1 MKVDTPKGVR
11 QLSFEESYTI
21 DTIQKIIEDNF
32 KLWGYDKLYLPLI
45 EYYHT
50 HSKTLDKNLL
60 KNSFRIVDRYE
71 GETLILRPDFTT
83 QIARFVASLK
93 DKTFP
98 LRMYYCGDIFRYTVP
113 KADNIYQRRQ
123 VGVELIGVPQIEA
136 DAEVIAVAVTSLKSL
151 GISDFQI
158 DINNVK
164 IHYGIKEIL
173 NLDDET
179 FAEFMGFIKNREI
192 YNLKKFVSKFI
203 LPEDLREF
211 IVSLPKLKGG
221 IEIISNLKDKLPT
234 VLKEPIDDL
243 VKIYSILKEYGLSD
257 YLVFD
262 LGEPKEFEYY
272 TGIVFEVFSVKN
284 KKVIGTGG
292 RYDNLLS
299 KYNGDY
305 PATGFA
311 FDLYYLMDILIGKFH
326 AKKDYYII
334 DTTDDKLTAYR
345 IASNLRS
352 KGFSVAR
359 DIVKRDVEKSMDIA
373 FKKGFENVIIITVEN
388 NQKRVYIFSKNG
400 EKKILDLKDILG

>member
-11 QLSFEESYTI
+11 QLSFEESYTL

-98 LRMYYCGDIFRYTVP
+98 LRVYYCGDIFRYTVP

-173 NLDDET
+173 NLDDGT

-203 LPEDLREF
+203 LPEDLKEF

-234 VLKEPIDDL
+234 GLKEPIDEL

-292 RYDNLLS
+292 RYDNLIS

-326 AKKDYYII
+326 NKKDYYII

-388 NQKRVYIFSKNG
+388 NKKRVYIFSKNG
-400 EKKILDLKDILG
+400 EKKVLEIKDILG